1 MLFYHPEIFVQDALA
16 ESLIFWSR
24 GGWGSTPHPHHSLST
39 IFEEEEGRE
48 RWREGERRKRR
59 KDEPLLSSLAGSATG
74 S

>member
-1 MLFYHPEIFVQDALA
+1 LFYHPEIFVQDALA

-39 IFEEEEGRE
+39 IFEEEGRE
-48 RWREGERRKRR
+48 RREGERRNRR
-59 KDEPLLSSLAGSATG
+59 KDEPLLSSLAGSAIG

>member
-24 GGWGSTPHPHHSLST
+24 GGWSSTPHPHHSLST

-48 RWREGERRKRR
+48 RWEGERRKRR

>member
-1 MLFYHPEIFVQDALA
+1 LA

-24 GGWGSTPHPHHSLST
+24 GGWGSTPHPHHSLSI
-39 IFEEEEGRE
+39 IFEEEGRE
-48 RWREGERRKRR
+48 RRREGERRKRR